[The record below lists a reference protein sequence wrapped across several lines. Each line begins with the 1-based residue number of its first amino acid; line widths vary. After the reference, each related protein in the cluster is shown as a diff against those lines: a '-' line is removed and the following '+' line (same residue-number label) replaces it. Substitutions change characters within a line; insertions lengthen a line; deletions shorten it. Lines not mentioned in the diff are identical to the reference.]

1 MPKRSKQFTTG
12 MYNYNNRL
20 LKPPRLYFHD
30 LFAVRRVST
39 SRTFL
44 CLVSF
49 VVLSFIRNPSRMNWS
64 SNGQCKEVAN
74 VQLVFLS
81 EHELLELVT

>member
-1 MPKRSKQFTTG
+1 
-12 MYNYNNRL
+12 
-20 LKPPRLYFHD
+20 
-30 LFAVRRVST
+30 
-39 SRTFL
+39 
-44 CLVSF
+44 
-49 VVLSFIRNPSRMNWS
+49 MNWS